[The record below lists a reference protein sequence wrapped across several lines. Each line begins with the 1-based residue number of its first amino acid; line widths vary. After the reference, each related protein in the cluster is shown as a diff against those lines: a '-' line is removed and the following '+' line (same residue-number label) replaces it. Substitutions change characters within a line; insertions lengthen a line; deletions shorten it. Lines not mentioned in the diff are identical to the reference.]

1 MPGHDILKGKRILA
15 VDDEADVLAVI
26 EEQLDACQLVKASDF
41 KAAETYLE
49 TEQFDLVILDIMGVK
64 GFALLD
70 LTREKKVP
78 AVMLTA
84 HAMTPESLQKAV
96 DKGAVSFLPK
106 DELTRLSELIAEIL
120 EDVEAGRTHWP
131 RLTAQLGP
139 KFKELWGQMWDEI
152 RFPEDSKISW

>member
-1 MPGHDILKGKRILA
+1 MPAEDILKGKRILA
-15 VDDEADVLAVI
+15 VDDEPDVLAVI
-26 EEQLDACQLVKASDF
+26 EEQLDVCQLVKAGDF

-49 TEQFDLVILDIMGVK
+49 TRRFDLVILDIMGVK

-84 HAMTPESLQKAV
+84 YSMTPESLQKAV

-106 DELTRLSELIAEIL
+106 EELASLAELIAEIL

-131 RLTAQLGP
+131 RLSERLGSR
-139 KFKELWGQMWDEI
+139 FKELWGQLWDEI
-152 RFPEDSKISW
+152 RFPDDSKISW